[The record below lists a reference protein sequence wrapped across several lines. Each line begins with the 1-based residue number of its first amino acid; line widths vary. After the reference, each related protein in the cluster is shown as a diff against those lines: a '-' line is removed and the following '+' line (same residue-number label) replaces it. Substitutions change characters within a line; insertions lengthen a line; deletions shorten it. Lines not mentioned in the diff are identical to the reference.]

1 MTTSPAAYR
10 VRTRRRRGAA
20 LDQLLTDLQPVE
32 LVRSYRSGT
41 HENSHYGSLVILDR
55 DGSPILQRGDVHR
68 PVFHRSCAK
77 PFQAVAMLELN
88 APLAGAD
95 LALAAAS
102 HTGEPEHVHRTLGIL
117 DRSGFTEDDLGC
129 PAALPSDPAAYR
141 SVIRG
146 NGEQRRVYM
155 NCSGKHAAMLA
166 TCRVQSWPSAGYLDV
181 DHPLQQRIRAV
192 IETATGEVPAG
203 VGVDGCGAPVYATS
217 LVALA
222 RGFGAVA
229 SADRFGRTPGGRR
242 HAGSPGHGRRHRGR
256 RHPPDA
262 GDRRPAGQGRRRRR
276 ALRRAARRAQHRP
289 EDRRRRRSGP
299 DAGAGRRPCGRW
311 DSAPAAGAARD
322 LLDELAVG
330 TVLGGGQPVG
340 TVEIV
345 PGLLS

>member
-1 MTTSPAAYR
+1 MTTSTTAVRNSSAAR
-10 VRTRRRRGAA
+10 ASIDR
-20 LDQLLTDLQPVE
+20 LLTDLRPVE

-55 DGSPILQRGDVHR
+55 DGTPVLQRGDVHR

-77 PFQAVAMLELN
+77 PFQAIAMLELD

-102 HTGEPEHVHRTLGIL
+102 HTGEPEHVARTLGIL
-117 DRSGFTEDDLGC
+117 GRSGFTEDDLGC
-129 PAALPSDPAAYR
+129 PEALPSDPAVYR
-141 SVIRG
+141 TVLGR
-146 NGEQRRVYM
+146 NGGQRRVFM

-192 IETATGEVPAG
+192 MQTLTGEAPAG
-203 VGVDGCGAPVYATS
+203 VGIDGCGAPVYATS

-222 RGFGAVA
+222 RGFGRVA
-229 SADRFGRTPGGRR
+229 RADVGSAGRLVADAMRDHPEMVGGTGVDDTRLMQTIVGLLVKGGADGV
-242 HAGSPGHGRRHRGR
+242 HCAALPDGRSIALTIADG
-256 RHPPDA
+256 
-262 GDRRPAGQGRRRRR
+262 GDRARMPVLVG
-276 ALRRAARRAQHRP
+276 ALR
-289 EDRRRRRSGP
+289 SLGL
-299 DAGAGRRPCGRW
+299 GAH
-311 DSAPAAGAARD
+311 GAARD
-322 LLDELAVG
+322 LLNELAVG

>member
-1 MTTSPAAYR
+1 MTTSPTA
-10 VRTRRRRGAA
+10 VRNSQAA
-20 LDQLLTDLQPVE
+20 LDQLLTDRRPVE

-77 PFQAVAMLELN
+77 PFQAIAMLELG

-102 HTGEPEHVHRTLGIL
+102 HTGEPEHVRRTLGIL
-117 DRSGFTEDDLGC
+117 GRSGFAEDDLGC

-146 NGEQRRVYM
+146 NGGERRVYM

-192 IETATGEVPAG
+192 IESMSGEVPTG

-217 LVALA
+217 LLALA

-229 SADRFGRTPGGRR
+229 SADVGSAGRLVADAMRDHPDMVGGT
-242 HAGSPGHGRRHRGR
+242 GSDDTRLMQAIDGLLVKGGADGVHCAALPDGRSIALQIADG
-256 RHPPDA
+256 A
-262 GDRRPAGQGRRRRR
+262 DRARMPVLVA
-276 ALRRAARRAQHRP
+276 ALR
-289 EDRRRRRSGP
+289 SLGLGGP
-299 DAGAGRRPCGRW
+299 T
-311 DSAPAAGAARD
+311 GAARD

-330 TVLGGGQPVG
+330 TVLGGGHPVG

-345 PGLLS
+345 PGLFS

>member
-1 MTTSPAAYR
+1 MTTSPAASR
-10 VRTRRRRGAA
+10 VRSSSAPSAA
-20 LDQLLTDLQPVE
+20 FTHLLADLQPVE
-32 LVRSYRSGT
+32 LVRSYRSGI

-55 DGSPILQRGDVHR
+55 DGSVIFQRGDVHR

-77 PFQAVAMLELN
+77 PFQAVAMVELN

-102 HTGEPEHVHRTLGIL
+102 HSGEPEHVHRTLSIL

-129 PAALPSDPAAYR
+129 PVALPSDPAAYR

-166 TCRVQSWPSAGYLDV
+166 TCRTQAWPSAGYLDV

-192 IETATGEVPAG
+192 LETATGELPAG

-217 LVALA
+217 LVGLARAFGALA
-222 RGFGAVA
+222 GARVGSAERLVA
-229 SADRFGRTPGGRR
+229 DAMREHPEMVGGTGVDDTRLMRAIDGLVVKGGADGVHCAALPDGRSI
-242 HAGSPGHGRRHRGR
+242 ALKIADGS
-256 RHPPDA
+256 
-262 GDRRPAGQGRRRRR
+262 DRARMPVLVG
-276 ALRRAARRAQHRP
+276 ALRSLGLGARG
-289 EDRRRRRSGP
+289 GP
-299 DAGAGRRPCGRW
+299 T
-311 DSAPAAGAARD
+311 RD
-322 LLDELAVG
+322 LLNELAVG

>member
-1 MTTSPAAYR
+1 VTTIAAA
-10 VRTRRRRGAA
+10 VDDSSVGATLDLLLADRR
-20 LDQLLTDLQPVE
+20 PVE

-41 HENSHYGSLVILDR
+41 HENSHYGSLVILDS
-55 DGSPILQRGDVHR
+55 GGTAILQRGDVHR
-68 PVFHRSCAK
+68 PVVHRSCAK
-77 PFQAVAMLELN
+77 PFQAIAMLQLN

-117 DRSGFTEDDLGC
+117 GRSGFTEDDLLC
-129 PAALPSDPAAYR
+129 PAALPGDPAALR
-141 SVIRG
+141 SVLGG
-146 NGEQRRVYM
+146 NAGQRRVFM

-192 IETATGEVPAG
+192 IETMTGEVPAG

-222 RGFGAVA
+222 RGFGRVA
-229 SADRFGRTPGGRR
+229 SADVGSAGRLVADAMRDHPDMVGGTGVDDTRLMQAIDGLLVKGGADGV
-242 HAGSPGHGRRHRGR
+242 HCAALPDGRSIALQSADG
-256 RHPPDA
+256 
-262 GDRRPAGQGRRRRR
+262 GDRARMPVLVG
-276 ALRRAARRAQHRP
+276 ALR
-289 EDRRRRRSGP
+289 SLGL
-299 DAGAGRRPCGRW
+299 GAH
-311 DSAPAAGAARD
+311 GAARD
-322 LLDELAVG
+322 LLNELAVG
-330 TVLGGGQPVG
+330 TVLGGGRPVG

>member
-1 MTTSPAAYR
+1 MTTGTTAVRNSSAAR
-10 VRTRRRRGAA
+10 ASI
-20 LDQLLTDLQPVE
+20 DQLLTDLRPVE

-55 DGSPILQRGDVHR
+55 DGTPVLQRGDVHR

-77 PFQAVAMLELN
+77 PFQAITMLELDL
-88 APLAGAD
+88 PLAGAD

-102 HTGEPEHVHRTLGIL
+102 HTGEPEHVARTLGIL

-129 PAALPSDPAAYR
+129 PTTLPSDPAAYR

-146 NGEQRRVYM
+146 NGGPRRIFM

-166 TCRVQSWPSAGYLDV
+166 TCRVQGWPSAGYLDV
-181 DHPLQQRIRAV
+181 DHPLQQRIRV
-192 IETATGEVPAG
+192 VMQTLTGEAPAG

-222 RGFGAVA
+222 RGFGRVA
-229 SADRFGRTPGGRR
+229 SADLGSAGRLVADAMRDHPDMVGGTGVDDTRLMQTIPGLLVKGGADGVHCAALPDGRSI
-242 HAGSPGHGRRHRGR
+242 ALTIADG
-256 RHPPDA
+256 
-262 GDRRPAGQGRRRRR
+262 GDRARMPVLVG
-276 ALRRAARRAQHRP
+276 ALRSLGLGARG
-289 EDRRRRRSGP
+289 S
-299 DAGAGRRPCGRW
+299 
-311 DSAPAAGAARD
+311 ARD
-322 LLDELAVG
+322 LLNELAVG

-345 PGLLS
+345 PGLFA

>member
-1 MTTSPAAYR
+1 MTTSPAALR
-10 VRTRRRRGAA
+10 NSLADGAA
-20 LDQLLTDLQPVE
+20 LDRLLTDLRPVE

-55 DGSPILQRGDVHR
+55 AGSPILQRGEVHR

-77 PFQAVAMLELN
+77 PFQAIAMLELD

-117 DRSGFTEDDLGC
+117 GRSGFTEDDLGC
-129 PAALPSDPAAYR
+129 PEALPSDPAAYR

-146 NGEQRRVYM
+146 NGGERRVYM

-166 TCRVQSWPSAGYLDV
+166 TCRVQGWPSAGYLDV

-192 IETATGEVPAG
+192 IEALTGEAPAG

-217 LVALA
+217 LLGLA

-229 SADRFGRTPGGRR
+229 GAEVGSAGRLVADAMRDHPDMVGGTGEDDTRLMQTIDGLLVKGGADGVHCAALPDGRSIALQIADGADRARMPVLV
-242 HAGSPGHGRRHRGR
+242 A
-256 RHPPDA
+256 
-262 GDRRPAGQGRRRRR
+262 
-276 ALRRAARRAQHRP
+276 ALR
-289 EDRRRRRSGP
+289 SLGLGGP
-299 DAGAGRRPCGRW
+299 T
-311 DSAPAAGAARD
+311 GAARD

-330 TVLGGGQPVG
+330 TVLGGGHPVG

-345 PGLLS
+345 PGLFS